1 VKQKFNNSR
10 LLKIFSS
17 LKNIESDY
25 PAGLMRKRRRN
36 YVRQL
41 AQIAKRETAGRQK
54 FAFR

>member
-41 AQIAKRETAGRQK
+41 AQIAKQGTAGRQK
-54 FAFR
+54 SAFR